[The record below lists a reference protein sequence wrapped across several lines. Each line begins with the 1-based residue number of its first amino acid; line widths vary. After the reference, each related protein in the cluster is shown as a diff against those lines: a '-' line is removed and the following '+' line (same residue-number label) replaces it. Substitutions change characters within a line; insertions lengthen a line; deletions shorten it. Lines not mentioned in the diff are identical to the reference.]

1 MGTMNLDKTAS
12 VESAEIN
19 KFIYDENQPL
29 KSQKG
34 KKLQWVLS
42 ALDKASSCP
51 ASVFMPDK
59 TEVKLGHK
67 KSKPEFQLHLN
78 NEKGLAALTSLDEVT
93 LAEAYIKGDIEISGD
108 FMKVLDL
115 RHAISDNHPVLDFLR
130 KIKPRIL
137 GQVKDDRNAI
147 KEHYEFDDD
156 FYMVILD
163 ETRTY
168 SQGVYESD
176 DEDLLTAMKRKLDYI
191 IDSCHLKQG
200 SRVLDVGGGWGAFT
214 EYAGKKGI
222 EVTSLTIADRSEDY
236 LNRLIKDKNLPCQV
250 VKQNFLEFN
259 SNEKFDAIVIL
270 GVIEHM
276 PYYDKV
282 VKKLES
288 LLKPNGFA
296 YFDGSAARSKFEFNT
311 FLNRYIYP
319 GNHCTLSIHDFLAE
333 VQKSD
338 MELLSVHTDRHSYY
352 LTCKAWA
359 EKMEANRVMII
370 ERWGRELYAK
380 FLLYLWGVAHNF
392 YHNQLQAYRLVLT
405 LNPAS

>member
-1 MGTMNLDKTAS
+1 MRVADIDDAS
-12 VESAEIN
+12 N
-19 KFIYDENQPL
+19 HDELNRNDAVV
-29 KSQKG
+29 QKYVPG
-34 KKLQWVLS
+34 KKLAWVLK
-42 ALDKASSCP
+42 ALDNATNCA
-51 ASVFMPDK
+51 ASVYMPDK
-59 TEVKLGHK
+59 NEIKIGD
-67 KSKPEFQLHLN
+67 KSSDSEFEIHLN
-78 NEKGLAALTSLDEVT
+78 NDKAVTALVSLDELA
-93 LAEAYIKGDIEISGD
+93 LAEAYIKGDIEILGN

-115 RHAISDNHPVLDFLR
+115 RHAISDNHPLLDFVR
-130 KIKPRIL
+130 RIKPKVF

-147 KEHYEFDDD
+147 QEHYEFDDD

-176 DEDLLTAMKRKLDYI
+176 DESLETAMIRKLDYVI
-191 IDSCHLKQG
+191 ESCKLTKG
-200 SRVLDVGGGWGAFT
+200 SKVLDVGGGWGAFN

-222 EVTSLTIADRSEDY
+222 EVTSLTIADHSEEY
-236 LNRLIKDKNLPCQV
+236 LSRLIKENNLPCHV
-250 VKQNFLEFN
+250 IKKNFLEFEPE
-259 SNEKFDAIVIL
+259 EKFDAIVVL

-282 VKKLES
+282 VKKLEN
-288 LLKPNGFA
+288 LLKPDGYA
-296 YFDGSAARSKFEFNT
+296 YFDGSASTKKFEFNA

-338 MELLSVHTDRHSYY
+338 MELLTVHTDRHSYY

-359 EKMEANRVMII
+359 EKMEANRDLII
-370 ERWGRELYAK
+370 DRWGRELYAK

-405 LNPAS
+405 LNPPS

>member
-1 MGTMNLDKTAS
+1 MRAVNVDDASTPEALNENDVVKPKYNPDKK
-12 VESAEIN
+12 I
-19 KFIYDENQPL
+19 F
-29 KSQKG
+29 
-34 KKLQWVLS
+34 WVLK
-42 ALDKASSCP
+42 ALDKATTCA
-51 ASVFMPDK
+51 ASIYMPDNSEIKIGDK
-59 TEVKLGHK
+59 T
-67 KSKPEFQLHLN
+67 SDSEFEIYLKN
-78 NEKGLAALTSLDEVT
+78 DKAIAAISSLDELV
-93 LAEAYIKGDIEISGD
+93 LAESYIKGDIEILGN

-115 RHAISDNHPVLDFLR
+115 RHAISDNHPVLDFVR
-130 KIKPRIL
+130 RIKPKLL

-156 FYMVILD
+156 FYMIILD

-176 DEDLLTAMKRKLDYI
+176 DESLVTAMKRKLDYV
-191 IDSCHLKQG
+191 IDSCHLTKG
-200 SRVLDVGGGWGAFT
+200 SKVLDVGGGWGAFN
-214 EYAGKKGI
+214 EYAGKQGI
-222 EVTSLTIADRSEDY
+222 EVTSLTIAEHSKDY
-236 LNRLIKDKNLPCQV
+236 LNRLIKEKDLPCHV
-250 VKQNFLEFN
+250 INKNFLEFEPD
-259 SNEKFDAIVIL
+259 EKFDAIVVL

-282 VKKLES
+282 VKKLED
-288 LLKPNGFA
+288 LLKPGGYA
-296 YFDGSAARSKFEFNT
+296 YFDGSAATVKFEFNA

-319 GNHCTLSIHDFLAE
+319 GNHCTLSIHDFLGE

-338 MELLSVHTDRHSYY
+338 MELLTVHSDRHSYY

-359 EKMEANRVMII
+359 EKMEANRELII

>member
-1 MGTMNLDKTAS
+1 MGTMNLDKNTS
-12 VESAEIN
+12 VEVSNNNSWE
-19 KFIYDENQPL
+19 DV
-29 KSQKG
+29 SQKSRVG
-34 KKLQWVLS
+34 KKLQWVLTS
-42 ALDKASSCP
+42 LDKAAKCP
-51 ASVFMPDK
+51 ASLILPDK
-59 TEVKLGHK
+59 TPVKLGDK
-67 KSKPEFQLHLN
+67 NSEPEFQIHLM
-78 NEKGLAALTSLDEVT
+78 NEKGIAALTSLDEVT
-93 LAEAYIKGDIEISGD
+93 LAEAYIKGDIEITGD

-115 RHAISDNHPVLDFLR
+115 RHAISDNHPVLDFIR
-130 KIKPRIL
+130 KIKPRIF

-163 ETRTY
+163 QTRTY

-176 DEDLLTAMKRKLDYI
+176 DEDLLTAMKRKLEFI
-191 IDSCHLKQG
+191 IDSCKLKPG

-222 EVTSLTIADRSEDY
+222 EVTSLTIADSSEEY
-236 LNRLIKDKNLPCQV
+236 LNRLIKHKNLPCQV
-250 VKQNFLEFN
+250 VKQNFLEFK
-259 SNEKFDAIVIL
+259 SAEKFDAIVVL

-282 VKKLES
+282 VKQLES

-296 YFDGSAARSKFEFNT
+296 YFDGSASRSKFEFNT

-333 VQKSD
+333 VQKSN

-359 EKMEANRVMII
+359 EKMQENRDMII

>member
-1 MGTMNLDKTAS
+1 MRVADIDDAS
-12 VESAEIN
+12 N
-19 KFIYDENQPL
+19 HDELNRNDAVV
-29 KSQKG
+29 QKYVPG
-34 KKLQWVLS
+34 KKLAWVLK
-42 ALDKASSCP
+42 ALDNATNCA
-51 ASVFMPDK
+51 ASVYMPDK
-59 TEVKLGHK
+59 HEIKIGD
-67 KSKPEFQLHLN
+67 KSSDSEFEIHLN
-78 NEKGLAALTSLDEVT
+78 NNKAVTALVSLDELA
-93 LAEAYIKGDIEISGD
+93 LAEAYIKGDIEILGN

-115 RHAISDNHPVLDFLR
+115 RHAISDNHPLLDFVR
-130 KIKPRIL
+130 RIKPKVF

-147 KEHYEFDDD
+147 QEHYEFDDD

-176 DEDLLTAMKRKLDYI
+176 DESLETAMIRKLDYVI
-191 IDSCHLKQG
+191 ESCKLTKG
-200 SRVLDVGGGWGAFT
+200 SKVLDVGGGWGAFN

-222 EVTSLTIADRSEDY
+222 EVTSLTIADHSEEY
-236 LNRLIKDKNLPCQV
+236 LSRLIKENNLPCHV
-250 VKQNFLEFN
+250 IKKNFLEFEPE
-259 SNEKFDAIVIL
+259 EKFDAIVVL

-282 VKKLES
+282 VKKLEN
-288 LLKPNGFA
+288 LLKPGGYA
-296 YFDGSAARSKFEFNT
+296 YFDGSASTKKFEFNA

-338 MELLSVHTDRHSYY
+338 MELLTVHTDRHSYY

-359 EKMEANRVMII
+359 EKMEANRNLII
-370 ERWGRELYAK
+370 DRWGRELYAK

-405 LNPAS
+405 LNPPS

>member
-1 MGTMNLDKTAS
+1 MRAANIGDAS
-12 VESAEIN
+12 TPELKNENTVVEQN
-19 KFIYDENQPL
+19 YDP
-29 KSQKG
+29 G
-34 KKLQWVLS
+34 KKMAWVLK
-42 ALDKASSCP
+42 ALDKATTCA
-51 ASVFMPDK
+51 ASVYMPDNS
-59 TEVKLGHK
+59 EVKIGQK
-67 KSKPEFQLHLN
+67 DSDPEFQIHLN
-78 NEKGLAALTSLDEVT
+78 NDKAIAAITSLDELA
-93 LAEAYIKGDIEISGD
+93 LAEAYIKGDIEILGN

-115 RHAISDNHPVLDFLR
+115 RHAISDNHPMLDFIR
-130 KIKPRIL
+130 RIKPKLL

-176 DEDLLTAMKRKLDYI
+176 DETLETAMKRKLDYVI
-191 IDSCHLKQG
+191 ESCQLKAG
-200 SRVLDVGGGWGAFT
+200 SKVLDVGGGWGAFN
-214 EYAGKKGI
+214 EYAGKQGI
-222 EVTSLTIADRSEDY
+222 EVTSLTIAERSKDY
-236 LNRLIKDKNLPCQV
+236 LNRLIKEKNLPCQV
-250 VKQNFLEFN
+250 VNKNFLEFE
-259 SNEKFDAIVIL
+259 STEKFDAIVVL

-282 VKKLES
+282 VKKLEN
-288 LLKPNGFA
+288 LLKPNGYA
-296 YFDGSAARSKFEFNT
+296 YFDGSASTTKFEFNS

-338 MELLSVHTDRHSYY
+338 MELLTVHTDRHSYY

-359 EKMEANRVMII
+359 EKMEANRELII

-380 FLLYLWGVAHNF
+380 FFLYLWGVAHNF

-405 LNPAS
+405 LNPAT

>member
-1 MGTMNLDKTAS
+1 MRAVNVDDAS
-12 VESAEIN
+12 TPEVLSENDVVKQKYDLGN
-19 KFIYDENQPL
+19 KM
-29 KSQKG
+29 S
-34 KKLQWVLS
+34 WVLK
-42 ALDKASSCP
+42 ALDKATTCA
-51 ASVFMPDK
+51 ASVYMPDNS
-59 TEVKLGHK
+59 EVKIGDK
-67 KSKPEFQLHLN
+67 ASDSEFEIYLKN
-78 NEKGLAALTSLDEVT
+78 DKAIAAISSLDELA
-93 LAEAYIKGDIEISGD
+93 LAEAYIKGDIEILGN

-115 RHAISDNHPVLDFLR
+115 RHAISDNHPVLDLLR
-130 KIKPRIL
+130 RMKPKL
-137 GQVKDDRNAI
+137 FGQIKDDRNAI

-176 DEDLLTAMKRKLDYI
+176 DESLETAMKRKLDYV
-191 IDSCHLKQG
+191 IDSCHLTKG
-200 SRVLDVGGGWGAFT
+200 SKVLDVGGGWGAFN
-214 EYAGKKGI
+214 EYAGKQGI
-222 EVTSLTIADRSEDY
+222 EVTSLTIADHSEDY
-236 LNRLIKDKNLPCQV
+236 LNRLIKEKNLDCHV
-250 VKQNFLEFN
+250 VKENFLEF
-259 SNEKFDAIVIL
+259 EPEQKFDAVVVL

-282 VKKLES
+282 VKKLEN
-288 LLKPNGFA
+288 LLKPGGYA
-296 YFDGSAARSKFEFNT
+296 YFDGSASTKKFEFNA

-338 MELLSVHTDRHSYY
+338 MELLAVHTDRHSYY

-359 EKMEANRVMII
+359 EKMEANRDLII